1 MAACLLGERVRG
13 SEKSEALQPA
23 RAKKGGRLAIR
34 LFGHFEVALDGAPFR
49 LATPRKSLQVLAYLL
64 LHRGTPVSREYLAFL
79 LYPDDEEGS
88 ARAKLRATLSELTKI
103 LPSSAERYV
112 IVDTDKVA
120 WNQDADVWL
129 DVDEFIEAMRD
140 ETRLSDAIDLYR
152 GDLLPEIYDEW
163 LEAIRERHRNAYLRC
178 LTERISQARRNGNL
192 GLAIETARNLLSAD
206 PWREDVVRR
215 IMAMRYESGDGA
227 GALREYA
234 EFADRLRAQMQAEPM
249 LETAVLAEQI
259 AKGAAPATDDS
270 DVERSAVVRGSAV
283 LPFVGR
289 REEMDRLLETW
300 KRATRG
306 RGACAFI
313 GGEAGIGKSRVASE
327 LAHAIEDRGGRVLL
341 GTTSSPEAVPYES
354 VVDALRS
361 ALPLL
366 AALKPSVALASV
378 AALIPEIHARV
389 ALPAVPRLD
398 AESERMRLFES
409 LFRCMTELAGPRPVL
424 LVLEDLHAAQAASVE
439 LLQFLLRRIVGAR
452 VMIVATYRDEEATRL
467 HALHRLRREARTV
480 GGALNISLAALS
492 RDDVEDLRAAA
503 PDVGDRSAENL
514 IAATHGN
521 PLFLT
526 QLAVDA
532 REGERAAP
540 PTSLQGAV
548 ERRVDKL
555 STAARTAAEI
565 AACIGDRFS
574 RDAVREVSAWDDS
587 ALTDALDELLDRRV
601 ICEAPGRG
609 LLEYAFTH
617 QLMHETI
624 ARAVAPKQLAVRRRR
639 VARVLEE
646 LYPERFSELSA
657 LLAGHYEA
665 GGDVGN
671 AVRCYFEAVRRSIG
685 IGALQEARSL
695 GERALA
701 VASDPEMRAKL
712 WLESATIES
721 RCGDLTTRDAALT
734 QLERADAELGDV
746 AVHRET
752 LLHRIALGTSV
763 GDLAAREAAVNALRD
778 SLTDEDPHWNAV
790 LHLEQANLAMAQGK
804 LDEARAAGERGL
816 SHSRAAGDEAT
827 TVKTLCSMAL
837 LESHRG
843 PLSNAEKLSE
853 EALQVAGRAGDPAL
867 QLLSSNCAWT
877 IAYQQRNFER
887 CRELAA
893 NCLLLAV
900 KLGDRPTEAQTHHR
914 LAVAFAYVG
923 NPADARQHFAEAE
936 RIYGETGNPAGTGG
950 QFMNRA
956 VLEMRVGH
964 VERAISATHKALE
977 LFEQA
982 NEIRGRVPVLS
993 NLALQYSYAGQPDK
1007 ALRYG
1012 EESLELAR
1020 RYGFRNME
1028 SSTLENLALA
1038 EGAAGHYERAIDYAN
1053 AALTLRSELQLQL
1066 WSGQTLA
1073 NMAIWQVALGNL
1085 AAARETVRKLLAD
1098 EEIDR
1103 GNDWPAYCYWAAAQ
1117 IFHVDGRPT
1126 EATRL
1131 LERAKRIME
1140 KMASDFDEEDRA
1152 SFLALPWHADIAR
1165 AAAAGVWPDPPR

>member
-1 MAACLLGERVRG
+1 MG
-13 SEKSEALQPA
+13 ALQTA
-23 RAKKGGRLAIR
+23 RAKKGGLLAIR

-64 LHRGTPVSREYLAFL
+64 LHRGAPVSREYLAFL

-103 LPSSAERYV
+103 LPSPAERYV

-129 DVDEFIEAMRD
+129 DVDEFADAMRD
-140 ETRLSDAIDLYR
+140 DARLSDAIDLYR

-163 LEAIRERHRNAYLRC
+163 LEAIRDRHRNAYLRC

-192 GLAIETARNLLSAD
+192 ALAIETARNLLSAD

-234 EFADRLRAQMQAEPM
+234 EFADRLRAQMRAEPM
-249 LETAVLAEQI
+249 VETAALAEQI
-259 AKGAAPATDDS
+259 AKGLAPAPDDS
-270 DVERSAVVRGSAV
+270 DAERSAIVRGSAV

-289 REEMDRLLETW
+289 RDEMDQLLETW

-313 GGEAGIGKSRVASE
+313 GGEAGIGKSRLASE
-327 LAHAIEDRGGRVLL
+327 LAHAIEDRGGRVLV

-361 ALPLL
+361 ALTLL
-366 AALKPSVALASV
+366 AALKPSIALASV
-378 AALIPEIHARV
+378 ATLIPEIHARV
-389 ALPAVPRLD
+389 TLPVVPRLD

-424 LVLEDLHAAQAASVE
+424 LVLEDLHAAQAASIE
-439 LLQFLLRRIVGAR
+439 LLQFLLRRIAGSR

-467 HALHRLRREARTV
+467 HALHRLRREARGA
-480 GGALNISLAALS
+480 GGALNISLTALS
-492 RDDVEDLRAAA
+492 RGDVEDLRGAV
-503 PDVGDRSAENL
+503 PDVGDRSADNL

-532 REGERAAP
+532 REGERAAT

-548 ERRVDKL
+548 ERRIDKL
-555 STAARTAAEI
+555 STTARTAAEI

-574 RDAVREVSAWDDS
+574 RDAVREVSAWDDA

-665 GGDVGN
+665 GGDVSN
-671 AVRCYFEAVRRSIG
+671 AVRCYSEAVRRSIG

-695 GERALA
+695 CEKALA
-701 VASDPEMRAKL
+701 LASDPEMRVKL
-712 WLESATIES
+712 LLDSVAIET
-721 RCGDLTTRDAALT
+721 RCGDLMTREAALT
-734 QLERADAELGDV
+734 RLERADAELGDV
-746 AVHRET
+746 AVHRTT
-752 LLHRIALGTSV
+752 LLHRIALATST
-763 GDLAAREAAVNALRD
+763 GDLDARAAAVHALGD
-778 SLTDEDPHWNAV
+778 SVSGADHHWNAV
-790 LHLEQANLAMAQGK
+790 LQLERANLAIAQGK
-804 LDEARAAGERGL
+804 LGEARAAGQRAL
-816 SHSRAAGDEAT
+816 SHSGAAGDDAT
-827 TVKTLCSMAL
+827 TVKTLCTMAL

-843 PLSNAEKLSE
+843 PLSDAEKWSD
-853 EALQVAGRAGDPAL
+853 EALKVADRANDPVLAL
-867 QLLSSNCAWT
+867 FSSNAAWT
-877 IAYQQRNFER
+877 IAYQHRHFER
-887 CRELAA
+887 CSVLAA
-893 NCLLLAV
+893 TCLQLSV
-900 KLGDRPTEAQTHHR
+900 KLGDRPAEAQAHHR
-914 LAVAFAYVG
+914 LAMAFAYLGQV
-923 NPADARQHFAEAE
+923 ADAREHFTESGRIYAEA
-936 RIYGETGNPAGTGG
+936 GNPLGSGA
-950 QFMNRA
+950 QFMNQA

-964 VERAISATHKALE
+964 VDRGIAETHKAIE

-982 NEIRGRVPVLS
+982 NDIRGRIPALS
-993 NLALQYSYAGQPDK
+993 NLALQYAYAGRPAE

-1012 EESLELAR
+1012 EESLELTR

-1028 SSTLENLALA
+1028 ASTLENVALA
-1038 EGAAGHYERAIDYAN
+1038 EGVAGHYERAIDYAN
-1053 AALTLRSELQLQL
+1053 ASLKLRSELQLQM

-1073 NMAIWQVALGNL
+1073 SIAIWQVRLGNR
-1085 AAARETVRKLLAD
+1085 AAAREAVEKLLAD
-1098 EEIDR
+1098 EDAIDR

-1117 IFHVDGRPT
+1117 IVRLDGDR
-1126 EATRL
+1126 AKGKLL
-1131 LERAKRIME
+1131 LERAKRLMH
-1140 KMASDFDEEDRA
+1140 KAAQSFAEEDRA
-1152 SFLALPWHADIAR
+1152 AFLSLPWHRDIAET
-1165 AAAAGVWPDPPR
+1165 AKTDVWPDPPR